1 MIAFTIFSRSKTA
14 GTVSSRLD
22 ALFLVLLQIATNEIR
37 RRQVNQQSLL
47 WLGLIAAPGFRE
59 YFFFRILHL
68 TRSGANLALGDNLKL
83 SSLATFT

>member
-59 YFFFRILHL
+59 YFGFFSH
-68 TRSGANLALGDNLKL
+68 LALDMKRCKL
-83 SSLATFT
+83 GFR